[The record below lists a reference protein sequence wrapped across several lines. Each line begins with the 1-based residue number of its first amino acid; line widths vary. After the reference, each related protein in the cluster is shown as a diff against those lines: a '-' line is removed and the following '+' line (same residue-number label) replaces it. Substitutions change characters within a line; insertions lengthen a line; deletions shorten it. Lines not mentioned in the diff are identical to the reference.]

1 MDLPAAPTPPP
12 AFPWRLAA
20 MVAGG
25 IAAVEL
31 ILLVVVGG
39 ALIAKPTGEPTK
51 LAPPAKKISATGTT
65 AKTTKPAERATATA
79 ALPRRKVRVLVLNG
93 NGRTGAAA
101 TAASTVDG
109 HGYKVSAVANAPRM
123 DYPQS
128 IVLFRRG
135 FEGEAQRLAKDV
147 GVQVV
152 GPLDGMKTSQLH
164 GAHLVFILG
173 A

>member
-1 MDLPAAPTPPP
+1 
-12 AFPWRLAA
+12 
-20 MVAGG
+20 
-25 IAAVEL
+25 
-31 ILLVVVGG
+31 
-39 ALIAKPTGEPTK
+39 
-51 LAPPAKKISATGTT
+51 
-65 AKTTKPAERATATA
+65 
-79 ALPRRKVRVLVLNG
+79 VLVLNG

-101 TAASTVDG
+101 TAASTVGG
-109 HGYKVSAVANAPRM
+109 HGYRISAVANAPRM
-123 DYPQS
+123 DYPRS

-135 FEGEAQRLAKDV
+135 FEGEAKRLAKDV

>member
-1 MDLPAAPTPPP
+1 
-12 AFPWRLAA
+12 
-20 MVAGG
+20 
-25 IAAVEL
+25 
-31 ILLVVVGG
+31 
-39 ALIAKPTGEPTK
+39 
-51 LAPPAKKISATGTT
+51 
-65 AKTTKPAERATATA
+65 
-79 ALPRRKVRVLVLNG
+79 
-93 NGRTGAAA
+93 
-101 TAASTVDG
+101 
-109 HGYKVSAVANAPRM
+109 M